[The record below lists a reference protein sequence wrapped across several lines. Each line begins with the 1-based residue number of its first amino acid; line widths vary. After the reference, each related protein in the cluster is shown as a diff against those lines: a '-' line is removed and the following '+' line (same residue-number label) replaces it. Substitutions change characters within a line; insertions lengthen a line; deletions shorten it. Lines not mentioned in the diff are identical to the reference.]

1 MHFIR
6 ALLNDYVLFQH
17 NRLREY
23 KSQLLQLQQQ
33 LKKHQDQATD
43 MKQKH
48 VEWSTQLLSKL
59 TSLREEKK
67 TWMGQATALNSA
79 NLDLTVSI
87 RWITVRV
94 YFSCEMFILRRRT

>member
-1 MHFIR
+1 
-6 ALLNDYVLFQH
+6 
-17 NRLREY
+17 
-23 KSQLLQLQQQ
+23 
-33 LKKHQDQATD
+33 

-87 RWITVRV
+87 RWITVAGLLL
-94 YFSCEMFILRRRT
+94 M